1 VDLVRPRALAPLLV
15 LLVFALVASAGTY
28 RVRRGDTLG
37 AIARKAGL
45 SVGTLARANG
55 IPDPDRLVE
64 GQVLTI
70 PSATPAAAAPA
81 TVAVHRVAR
90 GETLGAIAA
99 RYHTSVARLA
109 QLNGIR
115 DVNLVTEGA
124 TLRLDGGATWV
135 CPVPV
140 TVRFVSGFGDGRG
153 ERRHEG
159 VDIAAPRGTT
169 VVANVAGVV
178 RHHPN
183 PMGGN
188 AYYLAGDDGDTYY
201 GAHLDSYI
209 GDGGRVVIGQAIG
222 RVGNTGNASGGI
234 THLHFERMPGGRA
247 SVDPL
252 PLLVRAC
259 RYR

>member
-1 VDLVRPRALAPLLV
+1 VRTRRAVATLLALL
-15 LLVFALVASAGTY
+15 LFALVASAGTY
-28 RVRRGDTLG
+28 RVHRGDTLG
-37 AIARKAGL
+37 AIAQKAGL

-55 IPDPDRLVE
+55 IADPDRLVE

-70 PSATPAAAAPA
+70 PSAAPAAPA
-81 TVAVHRVAR
+81 MVTVHRVAR

-99 RYHTSVARLA
+99 RYHTTVARLA
-109 QLNGIR
+109 ARNGIR
-115 DVNLVTEGA
+115 DVNRVSEGA

-135 CPVPV
+135 CPVPT
-140 TVRFVSGFGDGRG
+140 TVQFVSGFGTGRG
-153 ERRHEG
+153 GGRRHEG
-159 VDIAAPRGTT
+159 VDVAAPRGSV

-188 AYYLAGDDGDTYY
+188 AYYLEGDDGDTYY

-209 GDGGRVVIGQAIG
+209 GGDGRVVIGQAIG
-222 RVGNTGNASGGI
+222 RVGDSGNARGGI
-234 THLHFERMPGGRA
+234 THLHFERMPGGGS

>member
-1 VDLVRPRALAPLLV
+1 MRTRRAYATLLV
-15 LLVFALVASAGTY
+15 LLLFALLASAGTY

-37 AIARKAGL
+37 AIAQKAGL

-55 IPDPDRLVE
+55 IADPDHLRE

-70 PSATPAAAAPA
+70 PSAAPAAPA
-81 TVAVHRVAR
+81 TVTVHRVGR

-99 RYHTSVARLA
+99 RYHTTVARLA

-115 DVNLVTEGA
+115 NVNLVSEGA
-124 TLRLDGGATWV
+124 ALRLDGGATWV
-135 CPVPV
+135 CPVPAV
-140 TVRFVSGFGDGRG
+140 VRFVSGFGDGRG
-153 ERRHEG
+153 ERKHEG

-169 VVANVAGVV
+169 VVANVPGYLK
-178 RHHPN
+178 RHPN

-188 AYYLAGDDGDTYY
+188 AYYLEGDDGSVYY

-209 GDGGRVVIGQAIG
+209 AQNGHVIIGQAIG
-222 RVGNTGNASGGI
+222 RVGETGNAQG
-234 THLHFERMPGGRA
+234 TTPHLHFERMPGGRTA
-247 SVDPL
+247 VDPL